1 MGENR
6 ELPPLRIR
14 PRPSRILA
22 VFLLVTHGAALSVV
36 VALPLDW
43 YWRSGLA
50 ILVLTSLINTI
61 GTQVLFLV
69 PWAGREAIW
78 EPDGTWTL
86 TLVSGKQVEARL
98 LPSTFVTPGLLV
110 LNLRCGR
117 WRSCAMVLL
126 PDTLDPDLLRRLR
139 VRLRLWGT
147 LDKSGTDASA

>member
-1 MGENR
+1 
-6 ELPPLRIR
+6 
-14 PRPSRILA
+14 
-22 VFLLVTHGAALSVV
+22 
-36 VALPLDW
+36 
-43 YWRSGLA
+43 
-50 ILVLTSLINTI
+50 LI
-61 GTQVLFLV
+61 

-98 LPSTFVTPGLLV
+98 LPSTFVTPGLSV
-110 LNLRCGR
+110 LNLRRGR

-147 LDKSGTDASA
+147 LDRSDTDAPA